1 MAVCLC
7 WINNLY
13 NFFTHKSSQLVSLSS
28 KKSKNNS
35 IPRDCRR
42 NRGEHARKY
51 YVNSSNFML
60 SEFIIITNT
69 TILLS
74 LDVYWNKFIN
84 FSSQI
89 NLMIFLSRRRFDQSY
104 ESSISLS
111 PSYHS
116 YFFFSRYL
124 YCLAI
129 YSDFN
134 IKNEKCASE
143 NYDSQI
149 ILFRFCIVVEK
160 RYLRNFLISTDKDT
174 ALKGEKMSIK
184 FFKIDS
190 IID

>member
-1 MAVCLC
+1 MVNLWLC
-7 WINNLY
+7 VSGWINNVQ
-13 NFFTHKSSQLVSLSS
+13 NFYAHKGSQLVSLSS

-35 IPRDCRR
+35 ILRDCRR

-111 PSYHS
+111 PLLIIHT
-116 YFFFSRYL
+116 FFSR
-124 YCLAI
+124 AI
-129 YSDFN
+129 CTVLPF
-134 IKNEKCASE
+134 
-143 NYDSQI
+143 
-149 ILFRFCIVVEK
+149 IVTST
-160 RYLRNFLISTDKDT
+160 LRMRNVRV
-174 ALKGEKMSIK
+174 
-184 FFKIDS
+184 KIM
-190 IID
+190 IRK